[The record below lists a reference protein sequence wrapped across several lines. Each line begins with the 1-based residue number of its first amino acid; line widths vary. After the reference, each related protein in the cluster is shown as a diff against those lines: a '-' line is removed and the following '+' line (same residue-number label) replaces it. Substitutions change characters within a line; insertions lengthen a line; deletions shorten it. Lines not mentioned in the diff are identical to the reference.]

1 MSKVF
6 RRRLQGVAFLVVLAL
21 LLGLAVAT
29 YQKAFTSVAHGDPED
44 RHRGQPAPGGLG
56 RQGARRHRRRRPEGR
71 RASADGATIEL
82 AINPDYLDQIP
93 ADVSAR
99 LLPKTLFGERFV
111 NLQIPDSPSQKR
123 LADGDVIGQD
133 RSANAIEL
141 QKVIDDT
148 LPLLQAVQPQ
158 DLSYTFGAVADALR
172 GRGKSLGE
180 NLASTG
186 EYFGQVN
193 TVLPQLQA
201 DISELAD
208 FADTYQGAADDLL
221 AVLDNLSVV
230 NRTVVDQKE
239 QLRRTF
245 TVVAASS
252 NVTADFLK
260 TNEQNLISLAQTS
273 RPVLGVFAKY
283 SPEYPCLLTGLT
295 RFNPMISE
303 AFGADGDPSLNLNIT
318 VSLPPRNPYVPGD
331 QPAYVAKSGPDCR
344 GLTNIDAIIAA
355 AQHDEY
361 YCPVPAPTACIP
373 PTTRPRATP
382 LRRRQRTQR
391 RPAGSREPV
400 DRAVPALPPGRL
412 DGGTGFR
419 AQHPR
424 LPDRRE
430 ARTGLRPGR
439 HDDGSAAA
447 RDAGEPPMK
456 GQLRGPRGADD
467 QAGDLRRWSR
477 SWPATC

>member
-1 MSKVF
+1 MSSARGAVV
-6 RRRLQGVAFLVVLAL
+6 RRRVQGLAFLVVLAL

-29 YQKAFTSVAHGDPED
+29 YQKAFTDVAHVTLETDTAGNQLQETSDVKV
-44 RHRGQPAPGGLG
+44 RGVIVGEVRDVEAT
-56 RQGARRHRRRRPEGR
+56 AK
-71 RASADGATIEL
+71 GATIEL
-82 AINPDYLDQIP
+82 ALDPDYLDQIP

-111 NLQIPDSPSQKR
+111 NLEVPDRPSEKR

-158 DLSYTFGAVADALR
+158 DLSYTLGAVADALR
-172 GRGKSLGE
+172 GRGKSLGQ
-180 NLASTG
+180 NLAATG

-193 TVLPQLQA
+193 TVLPQIQA

-208 FADTYQGAADDLL
+208 FADTYEGAADDLL

-230 NRTVVDQKE
+230 NKTLVDQQE

-245 TVVAASS
+245 TVMDASS
-252 NVTADFLK
+252 NVTASFLK

-283 SPEYPCLLTGLT
+283 SPEYPCLLNGLT

-303 AFGADGDPSLNLNIT
+303 AFGGDGDPALNLNIT

-331 QPAYVAKSGPDCR
+331 QPAYGAKNGPDCR
-344 GLTNIDAIIAA
+344 GLSNIDAIIAA
-355 AQHDEY
+355 AQHNEY
-361 YCPVPAPTACIP
+361 YCPVPASDGVHSADN
-373 PTTRPRATP
+373 PTTGNPNCLGGSGPNDVPPGAGDPSTGKSLP
-382 LRRRQRTQR
+382 FHL
-391 RPAGSREPV
+391 AGSTAELDFVRNILAYQTGVKPGQV
-400 DRAVPALPPGRL
+400 SDLAVTTMAPL
-412 DGGTGFR
+412 
-419 AQHPR
+419 
-424 LPDRRE
+424 
-430 ARTGLRPGR
+430 
-439 HDDGSAAA
+439 
-447 RDAGEPPMK
+447 
-456 GQLRGPRGADD
+456 LRGTRVN
-467 QAGDLRRWSR
+467 LR
-477 SWPATC
+477 